1 MIAAAGWGLVAAATL
16 VVGAVI
22 ALWVPIPRRFVALL
36 MGFGAGA
43 LTSAVAFDLTEEA
56 FKLGGT
62 TLTAIGLAAG
72 ALTFFLGDV
81 TIDRWRSRASAGGP
95 DTPSNG
101 LAIVLGALLDG
112 VPESVVLGA
121 SLIGGAGVSPSFLA
135 AVVLS
140 NVPEGV
146 GGTRDLRDEGHPPQ
160 RILAIWV
167 AVALASAVAAGIG
180 FALLDEMSSQPLAI
194 AEAFAA
200 GAILT
205 MLADSMFPEAF
216 TQGGQVSGLA
226 TVLGFATAYFLSAA

>member
-1 MIAAAGWGLVAAATL
+1 MFEAAGWGLVAAATL
-16 VVGAVI
+16 VIGAFI
-22 ALWVPIPRRFVALL
+22 GLWLPIPRRMVALL

-56 FKLGGT
+56 FRLGGT
-62 TLTAIGLAAG
+62 ALTAIGLAAG

-81 TIDRWRSRASAGGP
+81 AIERWRAAASAV
-95 DTPSNG
+95 DAHAPSTG

-146 GGTRDLRDEGHPPQ
+146 GGTRDLRDEGHHPAL
-160 RILAIWV
+160 IIGLWV
-167 AVALASAVAAGIG
+167 AVALASAVAAGLG
-180 FALLDEMSSQPLAI
+180 FALLDEMSSEPLAI
-194 AEAFAA
+194 VEAFAA

-216 TQGGQVSGLA
+216 TNGGRASGLA
-226 TVLGFATAYFLSAA
+226 TVLGFATAFFLSTA

>member
-1 MIAAAGWGLVAAATL
+1 MVEAAGWGLVAAATL
-16 VVGAVI
+16 VVGAAVG
-22 ALWVPIPRRFVALL
+22 LWVPIPRRFVALL

-56 FKLGGT
+56 FKLGGSG
-62 TLTAIGLAAG
+62 LTAIGLAAG
-72 ALTFFLGDV
+72 ALTFFLGDAA
-81 TIDRWRSRASAGGP
+81 IERWRSIASAGGP
-95 DTPSNG
+95 HTPSNG

-121 SLIGGAGVSPSFLA
+121 SLIGGAGVSPSFFA

-146 GGTRDLRDEGHPPQ
+146 GGTRDLHDEGHPPL
-160 RILAIWV
+160 RIIAIWV

-180 FALLDEMSSQPLAI
+180 FALLDEMSSEPLAI

-216 TQGGQVSGLA
+216 TQGGQASGLA